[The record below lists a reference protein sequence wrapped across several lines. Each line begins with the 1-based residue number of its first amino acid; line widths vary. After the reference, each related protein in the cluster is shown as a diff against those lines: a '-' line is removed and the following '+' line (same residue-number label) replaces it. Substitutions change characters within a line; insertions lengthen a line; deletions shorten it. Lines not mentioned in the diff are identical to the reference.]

1 MITELLTQT
10 GIKFRH
16 VRFLKPPAGTYAVWI
31 DDVETDG
38 GDNCAPGIY
47 THNYSVELYAPAPD
61 DASEQAIETALS
73 AAGIQYNKQ
82 DRYWLQDEQRYQTVY
97 DFSITTKEREP

>member
-16 VRFLKPPAGTYAVWI
+16 VRFLKPPAGTYAVWL
-31 DDVETDG
+31 DDIETDG
-38 GDNCAPGIY
+38 GDNQKSGIF
-47 THNYSVELYAPAPD
+47 THNYTVEIYEPAPD
-61 DASEQAIETALS
+61 DTAEHAMEAALD
-73 AAGIQYNKQ
+73 AAGIQYMKQ

-97 DFSITTKEREP
+97 DFSITTKERES

>member
-1 MITELLTQT
+1 MIAELLTQT

-16 VRFLKPPAGTYAVWI
+16 VRFLKPPAETYAVWI

-38 GDNCAPGIY
+38 GDNRSPGIY

-61 DASEQAIETALS
+61 DASEQALESALCS
-73 AAGIQYNKQ
+73 AGIHYTKQ
-82 DRYWLQDEQRYQTVY
+82 DRYWMQDELRYQTVY
-97 DFSITTKEREP
+97 DFTITNKEAIS

>member
-1 MITELLTQT
+1 MIAELLTQT

-16 VRFLKPPAGTYAVWI
+16 VRFLKPPHETYAVWI
-31 DDVETDG
+31 DDIETDG
-38 GDNCAPGIY
+38 GDNQKSGIF

-61 DASEQAIETALS
+61 DASEQAIETALDT
-73 AAGIQYNKQ
+73 AGIQYNKQ

-97 DFSITTKEREP
+97 DFIITNKERES